1 MPASDDFEALTD
13 WAERL
18 GLDEGQAENFISSS
32 MRRLGHRPSVNW
44 NDAEEGSDEGGS
56 LKDFFGGGKAREQR
70 QVRGQQ
76 GQGQQRQRRGGG
88 SDWQYPDRT
97 G

>member
-1 MPASDDFEALTD
+1 MAAKDDFEALTD

-18 GLDEGQAENFISSS
+18 GLDEGQAENFITSS

-44 NDAEEGSDEGGS
+44 NDAEEGEGEGGGIT
-56 LKDFFGGGKAREQR
+56 DFFSGGKRREQR

-76 GQGQQRQRRGGG
+76 GQGEPRQRRGG
-88 SDWQYPDRT
+88 SDWQY
-97 G
+97 GS